1 MSTAAL
7 FTIAKAWKQPTCTK
21 TEEWIKMWYAHN
33 RILLSHRKNE
43 IMPFAAT
50 QMELEIITLS
60 EVNPKEKDK

>member
-21 TEEWIKMWYAHN
+21 TEEWIKMWYARN

-50 QMELEIITLS
+50 
-60 EVNPKEKDK
+60 